1 MKNKKTK
8 NVVGLIILFVILL
21 LIRNFYFNTHYIPQ
35 KVAGHSENELIKTGN
50 TKFYIKK
57 EESGITVINSS
68 GIGLIRIKWTCK
80 DFKVD
85 SRNPGDSD
93 EQGAAIYFEKCGP
106 SEKDIVRYLNS
117 FEYLK
122 E

>member
-1 MKNKKTK
+1 M
-8 NVVGLIILFVILL
+8 
-21 LIRNFYFNTHYIPQ
+21 
-35 KVAGHSENELIKTGN
+35 
-50 TKFYIKK
+50 KFYIKK

-117 FEYLK
+117 FEYLN